1 VIIAARH
8 DGNVAAPEPHASYD
22 KVVAILVFFVLHWQL
37 SVFLQSFFHHRY
49 GAHRQFTMS
58 KGWERTFHFLAWFV
72 QGSSYLNPR
81 AYAILHRMHHAYSDT
96 DKDPHSPV
104 HQPNVFQMMWRTKNI
119 YDDIKQRRVQVEP
132 RFEGGYPEWKLLDDT
147 LSTMPLAVAWGTLY
161 ALIYIAFATHWW
173 MFLLLPF
180 HWFLGPVHGAIVNYL
195 GHKLG
200 YRNYD
205 SDDNSKN
212 TLVFDVLTMG
222 ELFQNNH
229 HKWGQSPNFAVRV
242 FEIDPSY
249 QIMRVLAALR
259 IIDLSGAQRAR
270 WVPRA
275 RSDAKTTAK
284 VDAPPALGMPD
295 PSPMDGE

>member
-1 VIIAARH
+1 M
-8 DGNVAAPEPHASYD
+8 
-22 KVVAILVFFVLHWQL
+22 AILLFFVIHWQL

-58 KGWERTFHFLAWFV
+58 KGWERFFHLLSWTV
-72 QGSSYLNPR
+72 QGSSFLNPR
-81 AYAILHRMHHAYSDT
+81 AYAIMHRMHHAFSDT
-96 DKDPHSPV
+96 PKDPHSPV
-104 HQPNVFQMMWRTKNI
+104 QQTNFLAMMWRTKEQ
-119 YDDIKQRRVQVEP
+119 YEDIKYRRVEVEP
-132 RFEGGYPEWKLLDDT
+132 RFDGGYPEWKLIDET
-147 LSTMPLAVAWGTLY
+147 LGGWATSVAWGTLY
-161 ALIYIAFATHWW
+161 ALYYIAFATHWW

-180 HWFLGPVHGAIVNYL
+180 HWFLGPTHGAIVNWF

-229 HKWGQSPNFAVRV
+229 HKWGQSPNFAVRW
-242 FEIDPSY
+242 FEIDPAY
-249 QIMRVLAALR
+249 QIIRVLGWLR
-259 IIDLSGAQRAR
+259 IIDLSGAQKAR
-270 WVPRA
+270 WTAPRRA
-275 RSDAKTTAK
+275 HKTA
-284 VDAPPALGMPD
+284 APPISTPILQQ

>member
-1 VIIAARH
+1 MAIA
-8 DGNVAAPEPHASYD
+8 
-22 KVVAILVFFVLHWQL
+22 IFFVAHWQL
-37 SVFLQSFFHHRY
+37 SVFFQSFYLHRY

-58 KGWERTFHFLAWFV
+58 PFWDRAFFLMTFLA
-72 QGSSYLNPR
+72 QGSSFLSPR
-81 AYAILHRMHHAYSDT
+81 GYGILHRMHHAFSDT
-96 DKDPHSPV
+96 RKDPHSPKFFSN
-104 HQPNVFQMMWRTKNI
+104 PFAMMLATKKM
-119 YDDIKQRRVQVEP
+119 YDDYAYYRAAPEP
-132 RFEGGYPEWKLLDDT
+132 RFDGGLPSWPAIER
-147 LSTMPLAVAWGTLY
+147 LSQSWMSRVAFGAAYTIFYLH
-161 ALIYIAFATHWW
+161 FATHWW

-229 HKWGQSPNFAVRV
+229 HKWGQSPNFAVRF
-242 FEIDPSY
+242 FEIDPAY
-249 QIMRVLAALR
+249 QIMKILHALR
-259 IIDLSGAQRAR
+259 IIDMSGAQKAR
-270 WVPRA
+270 WVPRD
-275 RSDAKTTAK
+275 RKAKQPAPLTLTA
-284 VDAPPALGMPD
+284 

>member
-1 VIIAARH
+1 
-8 DGNVAAPEPHASYD
+8 
-22 KVVAILVFFVLHWQL
+22 VAIALFFLFHWQL
-37 SVFLQSFFHHRY
+37 SVFFQSFFHHRY

-58 KGWERTFHFLAWFV
+58 KRWERTFHFLAWFV

-96 DKDPHSPV
+96 PKDPHSPM
-104 HQPNVFQMMWRTKNI
+104 HQRNLFAMMWRTKKI
-119 YDDIKQRRVQVEP
+119 YEDVKERRVAVEP
-132 RFEGGYPEWKLLDDT
+132 RFEDGYPEWSLLDDK

-161 ALIYIAFATHWW
+161 ALVYIAFATHWW

-180 HWFLGPVHGAIVNYL
+180 HWFLGPVHGAIVNYC
-195 GHKLG
+195 GHKIG
-200 YRNYD
+200 YRNYA

-229 HKWGQSPNFAVRV
+229 HKWGQSPNFAVRF
-242 FEIDPSY
+242 FEIDPAY
-249 QIMRVLAALR
+249 QIMRVLEFVR
-259 IIDLSGAQRAR
+259 VIDMSGAQRAR
-270 WVPRA
+270 WGAPRS
-275 RSDAKTTAK
+275 RVTPTA
-284 VDAPPALGMPD
+284 APPLQLPQ

>member
-1 VIIAARH
+1 
-8 DGNVAAPEPHASYD
+8 
-22 KVVAILVFFVLHWQL
+22 VAILLFFVIHWQL

-58 KGWERTFHFLAWFV
+58 KGWERFFHVFTWAV
-72 QGSSYLNPR
+72 HGSSYLNPR
-81 AYAILHRMHHAYSDT
+81 AYAIMHRMHHAFSDT
-96 DKDPHSPV
+96 PKDPHSPV
-104 HQPNVFQMMWRTKNI
+104 QQRNFFAMMWRTKEQYENI
-119 YDDIKQRRVQVEP
+119 KYRRVEVEP
-132 RFEGGYPEWKLLDDT
+132 RFDGGYPEWKLIDET
-147 LSTMPLAVAWGTLY
+147 LGGMVTSVAWGTLY
-161 ALIYIAFATHWW
+161 ALYYIAFATHWW

-180 HWFLGPVHGAIVNYL
+180 HWFLGPTHGAIVNWF

-229 HKWGQSPNFAVRV
+229 HKWGQSPNFAVRW
-242 FEIDPSY
+242 FEIDPAW
-249 QIMRVLAALR
+249 QGIRVLGWLK
-259 IIDLSGAQRAR
+259 IIDLSGAQKAR
-270 WVPRA
+270 WVPRRETKA
-275 RSDAKTTAK
+275 T
-284 VDAPPALGMPD
+284 PPPISTPILQQ

>member
-1 VIIAARH
+1 
-8 DGNVAAPEPHASYD
+8 
-22 KVVAILVFFVLHWQL
+22 VAILLFFVIHWQL

-58 KGWERTFHFLAWFV
+58 KGWERFFHAFTWAV

-81 AYAILHRMHHAYSDT
+81 AYAIMHRMHHAFSDT
-96 DKDPHSPV
+96 QRDPHSPV
-104 HQPNVFQMMWRTKNI
+104 QQKNFFAMMWRTKEQ
-119 YDDIKQRRVQVEP
+119 YEDIKYRRVEVEP
-132 RFEGGYPEWKLLDDT
+132 RFEGGYPEWKLIDET
-147 LSTMPLAVAWGTLY
+147 LGGMVPAVAWGTLY
-161 ALIYIAFATHWW
+161 ALYYIAFATHWW

-180 HWFLGPVHGAIVNYL
+180 HWFLGPTHGAIVNWF

-229 HKWGQSPNFAVRV
+229 HKWGQSPNFAVRW
-242 FEIDPSY
+242 FEIDPAW
-249 QIMRVLAALR
+249 QMIRVLGWLKV
-259 IIDLSGAQRAR
+259 IDLSGAQKSR
-270 WVPRA
+270 WFSRREQKA
-275 RSDAKTTAK
+275 
-284 VDAPPALGMPD
+284 APPPTISTPILPV

>member
-1 VIIAARH
+1 V
-8 DGNVAAPEPHASYD
+8 G
-22 KVVAILVFFVLHWQL
+22 ILAFFILHWQL
-37 SVFLQSFFHHRY
+37 SVLCQTFFHHRY

-58 KGWERTFHFLAWFV
+58 KGWERTFHFITWFV

-96 DKDPHSPV
+96 ERDPHSPI
-104 HQPNVFQMMWRTKNI
+104 HQRNFFAMMWRTKKI
-119 YDDIKQRRVQVEP
+119 YEDIKERRVPVEP
-132 RFEGGYPEWKLLDDT
+132 RFEGGYPEWPLLDQK

-161 ALIYIAFATHWW
+161 ALIYIAYVAFATHWTQW
-173 MFLLLPF
+173 WLFLLLPF
-180 HWFLGPVHGAIVNYL
+180 HWVLGPVHGAIVNWF

-229 HKWGQSPNFAVRV
+229 HKWGQSPNFAVRW
-242 FEIDPSY
+242 FEIDPAY
-249 QIMRVLAALR
+249 QVMRVLSALR

-270 WVPRA
+270 WVPEPRP
-275 RSDAKTTAK
+275 SSKTTVKAK
-284 VDAPPALGMPD
+284 APLSLAE

>member
-1 VIIAARH
+1 M
-8 DGNVAAPEPHASYD
+8 
-22 KVVAILVFFVLHWQL
+22 AILAFFVLHWQL
-37 SVFLQSFFHHRY
+37 SVYFQSFFHHRY

-58 KGWERTFHFLAWFV
+58 KGWERTMHFLAWFI

-96 DKDPHSPV
+96 ERDPHSPV
-104 HQPNVFQMMWRTKNI
+104 YQRNFFKMMWRTKAI
-119 YDDIKQRRVQVEP
+119 YEDIKERRVPIEP
-132 RFEGGYPEWKLLDDT
+132 RFEGGYPEWKLLDET
-147 LSTMPLAVAWGTLY
+147 LSTMPLAVGWGVLY
-161 ALIYIAFATHWW
+161 SLYYIAFATHWW

-180 HWFLGPVHGAIVNYL
+180 HWFLGPVHGAIVNWA

-200 YRNYD
+200 YRNYE

-229 HKWGQSPNFAVRV
+229 HKWGQSPNFAVRI
-242 FEIDPSY
+242 FEIDPAY
-249 QIMRVLAALR
+249 QIIRVLDLLG
-259 IIDLSGAQRAR
+259 IVDLSGAQRAR
-270 WVPRA
+270 WTPRDERA
-275 RSDAKTTAK
+275 TGSLKATIKAK
-284 VDAPPALGMPD
+284 APLGLAT

>member
-1 VIIAARH
+1 
-8 DGNVAAPEPHASYD
+8 
-22 KVVAILVFFVLHWQL
+22 VAILLFFVIHWQL

-58 KGWERTFHFLAWFV
+58 KGWERFFHLLAWTV

-81 AYAILHRMHHAYSDT
+81 AYAIMHRMHHAFSDT
-96 DKDPHSPV
+96 PRDPHSPV
-104 HQPNVFQMMWRTKNI
+104 QQKNFFAMMWRTKEQ
-119 YDDIKQRRVQVEP
+119 YEDIKYRRVEVEP
-132 RFEGGYPEWKLLDDT
+132 RFEGGYPEWKLIDET
-147 LSTMPLAVAWGTLY
+147 LGGWVTSVSWGTLY
-161 ALIYIAFATHWW
+161 ALYYIAFATHWW

-180 HWFLGPVHGAIVNYL
+180 HWFLGPTHGAIVNWF

-229 HKWGQSPNFAVRV
+229 HKWGQSPNFAVRW
-242 FEIDPSY
+242 FEIDPAW
-249 QIMRVLAALR
+249 QMIRVLGWLK
-259 IIDLSGAQRAR
+259 IIDLSGAQKAR
-270 WVPRA
+270 WAPR
-275 RSDAKTTAK
+275 REQK
-284 VDAPPALGMPD
+284 VAPPPISTPILPQ

>member
-1 VIIAARH
+1 M
-8 DGNVAAPEPHASYD
+8 
-22 KVVAILVFFVLHWQL
+22 AILLFFVIHWQL

-58 KGWERTFHFLAWFV
+58 KGWERFFHVFTWAV

-81 AYAILHRMHHAYSDT
+81 AYAIMHRMHHAFSDT
-96 DKDPHSPV
+96 PKDPHSPV
-104 HQPNVFQMMWRTKNI
+104 QQKNFFAMMWRTKEQ
-119 YDDIKQRRVQVEP
+119 YEAIKYRRVEVEP
-132 RFEGGYPEWKLLDDT
+132 RFEGGYPEWKLFDET
-147 LSTMPLAVAWGTLY
+147 LGGWVTSIGWGTLY
-161 ALIYIAFATHWW
+161 AVYYLAFATHWW

-180 HWFLGPVHGAIVNYL
+180 HWFLGPTHGAIVNWF

-229 HKWGQSPNFAVRV
+229 HKWGQSPNFAVRW
-242 FEIDPSY
+242 FEIDPAY
-249 QIMRVLAALR
+249 QMMRVLAFLR
-259 IIDLSGAQRAR
+259 IIDMSKSQKAR
-270 WVPRA
+270 WVPEA
-275 RSDAKTTAK
+275 TTVSKPVALTA
-284 VDAPPALGMPD
+284 APAPLRLPE